1 MNRRSFLRK
10 SAGLSGAGILA
21 GLGGRYETA
30 FGQQSDPYGPS
41 GSVTEVG
48 GIGVGHFTDA
58 RRPTGCTVILAEEG
72 AVGGVD
78 VRGGAPGTRETDLL
92 DPVNMVQHVHAI
104 VLSGGSAFGLDTATG
119 VMRYLEEKS
128 IGFDVR
134 IARVPIVP
142 AAILFDLG
150 IGDRPDIRPDA
161 EAGYRACQAATT
173 GPVPEG
179 SIGAGAGA
187 TVGKM
192 SVGPRGTR
200 TAMKGGIGNACFSTP
215 GGLKVGAIVAVN
227 AVGDVYDPDTGR
239 VLAGARMPDGS
250 GFVRVARKLRETGS
264 LRLEAPPGNTT
275 IGVIATNA
283 GLTKTQASRVAQV
296 GHDGLA
302 RAINPAHLQ
311 ADGDTLFTMATGT
324 WEGEVN
330 LSLVSILA
338 AEAVTRAIIRAV
350 VTAEGL
356 PGYPSYSDLNEEG

>member
-1 MNRRSFLRK
+1 MNRRSFLEK
-10 SAGLSGAGILA
+10 TAGVAGAGILA
-21 GLGGRYETA
+21 GTTGWNRSAT
-30 FGQQSDPYGPS
+30 GQPEDPYGPS
-41 GSVTEVG
+41 GLVTDVE
-48 GIGVGHFTDA
+48 GIKVGHFTDA
-58 RRPTGCTVILAEEG
+58 RRPTGCTVIMAEDG

-92 DPVNMVQHVHAI
+92 DPVNMVQKVHAI
-104 VLSGGSAFGLDTATG
+104 TLSGGSAFGLDTATG

-150 IGDRPDIRPDA
+150 LGGKPDIRPDA
-161 EAGYRACQAATT
+161 DAGYQASQAATSDR
-173 GPVPEG
+173 VSEG

-192 SVGPRGTR
+192 SVGARGRR
-200 TAMKGGIGNACFSTP
+200 TSMKGGIGNACFTTP
-215 GGLKVGAIVAVN
+215 DGLKVGAIVAVN

-239 VLAGARMPDGS
+239 ILAGARMPDGS
-250 GFVRVARKLRETGS
+250 GFVHVARRIRESGS
-264 LRLEAPPGNTT
+264 LRLDTPPGNTT
-275 IGVIATNA
+275 IGVIVTNA
-283 GLTKTQASRVAQV
+283 GLTKTQATRIAQV

-311 ADGDTLFTMATGT
+311 ADGDTLFAMATGT
-324 WEGEVN
+324 WKGDVN

-338 AEAVTRAIIRAV
+338 AEAVTRAIIRAI
-350 VTAEGL
+350 VTAKGL
-356 PGYPSYSDLNEEG
+356 EGYPSYADMSGG

>member
-1 MNRRSFLRK
+1 MNRRSFLRN
-10 SAGLSGAGILA
+10 SAGMTGAGIVA
-21 GLGGRYETA
+21 GLGHYESATGQTA
-30 FGQQSDPYGPS
+30 DPYGPS
-41 GSVTEVG
+41 GSITDVE
-48 GIGVGHFTDA
+48 GIKAGHYTDT
-58 RRPTGCTVILAEEG
+58 RRPTGCSVIMAEGG

-92 DPVNMVQHVHAI
+92 DPVNMVQQVHAI

-119 VMRYLEEKS
+119 VMRYLEERS

-150 IGDRPDIRPDA
+150 IGGKPQIRPDA
-161 EAGYRACQAATT
+161 EAGYMACQAATN
-173 GPVPEG
+173 GPVAEG

-192 SVGPRGTR
+192 SVGGPGGR
-200 TAMKGGIGNACFSTP
+200 TAMKGGIGNACFTSS

-250 GFVRVARKLRETGS
+250 GFVHVARRIRETGS

-275 IGVIATNA
+275 IGVIVTNA
-283 GLTKTQASRVAQV
+283 KLTKTQANRLAQV

-324 WEGEVN
+324 WEGDVN
-330 LSLVSILA
+330 LSLLSILA
-338 AEAVTRAIIRAV
+338 AEAVTRAIIRAI

-356 PGYPSYSDLNEEG
+356 PGYPSFTDLNTG

>member
-10 SAGLSGAGILA
+10 SAGATGAGILT
-21 GLGGRYETA
+21 GLNGPWETVDA
-30 FGQQSDPYGPS
+30 QQSGLYGPS
-41 GSVTEVG
+41 GSVTDIE
-48 GIGVGHFTDA
+48 GIKAGHFTDP
-58 RRPTGCTVILAEEG
+58 RRPTGCTVILAEDG

-92 DPVNMVQHVHAI
+92 DPVNMVQQVHAI

-119 VMRYLEEKS
+119 VMRYLEERN

-150 IGDRPDIRPDA
+150 IGNRPDIRPDA
-161 EAGYRACQAATT
+161 EAGYQACQAAAS

-200 TAMKGGIGNACFSTP
+200 TAMKGGIGNACFASAD
-215 GGLKVGAIVAVN
+215 GLQVGAIVAVN
-227 AVGDVYDPDTGR
+227 AVGDVYDPDSGR
-239 VLAGARMPDGS
+239 VLAGARNPDGS
-250 GFVRVARKLRETGS
+250 GFVHVARKIRETGS

-275 IGVIATNA
+275 IGVIVTNA
-283 GLTKTQASRVAQV
+283 GLTKTQASRIAQV

-324 WEGEVN
+324 WEGDVN

-356 PGYPSYSDLNEEG
+356 PGYPSYSDLNKG

>member
-10 SAGLSGAGILA
+10 SAGVTGAGILA
-21 GLGGRYETA
+21 GLGGRHESVIGQTA
-30 FGQQSDPYGPS
+30 GPYGPS
-41 GSVTEVG
+41 GSVTDVA
-48 GIGVGHFTDA
+48 GIKVGHFTDA
-58 RRPTGCTVILAEEG
+58 RRPTGCTVIMAEEG

-92 DPVNMVQHVHAI
+92 DPVNMVQRVHAI

-119 VMRYLEEKS
+119 VMRYLEERS

-150 IGDRPDIRPDA
+150 IGGKPEIRPDA
-161 EAGYRACQAATT
+161 DAGYQACQAATS
-173 GPVPEG
+173 GLVPEG

-192 SVGPRGTR
+192 SVGAPGAR
-200 TAMKGGIGNACFSTP
+200 TAMKGGIGNACFTTP
-215 GGLKVGAIVAVN
+215 DGLRVGAIVAVN

-250 GFVRVARKLRETGS
+250 GFVRVARRIRDSGS
-264 LRLEAPPGNTT
+264 LRSETPPGNTT
-275 IGVIATNA
+275 IGAIVTNA

-324 WEGEVN
+324 WTGDVN

-350 VTAEGL
+350 VTATGL
-356 PGYPSYSDLNEEG
+356 PGYPSYSDLDSE

>member
-10 SAGLSGAGILA
+10 SAGVTGAGILA
-21 GLGGRYETA
+21 GFGNRTEFATA
-30 FGQQSDPYGPS
+30 QTTDPYGPL
-41 GSVTEVG
+41 GSVTDVVG
-48 GIGVGHFTDA
+48 IKVGHFTDT
-58 RRPTGCTVILAEEG
+58 RRPTGCTVILAEDG

-92 DPVNMVQHVHAI
+92 DPVNMVQHVHAV

-119 VMRYLEEKS
+119 AMRYLEEKS

-150 IGDRPDIRPDA
+150 IGGKPHIRPDA
-161 EAGYRACQAATT
+161 EAGYQACEAATQ
-173 GPVPEG
+173 GPVAEG
-179 SIGAGAGA
+179 SVGAGAGA

-192 SVGPRGTR
+192 SVGAPGTR
-200 TAMKGGIGNACFSTP
+200 TAMKSGIGNACFTMP
-215 GGLKVGAIVAVN
+215 DGLRVGAIVAVN
-227 AVGDVYDPDTGR
+227 AVGDVYDPDTGS

-250 GFVRVARKLRETGS
+250 GFVQIVRRIRESGS
-264 LRLEAPPGNTT
+264 LRLETPPGNTT
-275 IGVIATNA
+275 IGVIVTNA
-283 GLTKTQASRVAQV
+283 GLTKTQANRIAQV

-302 RAINPAHLQ
+302 RAINPSHLQ
-311 ADGDTLFTMATGT
+311 ADGDTLFIMATGT
-324 WEGEVN
+324 WEGDVN

-350 VTAEGL
+350 VTADGL
-356 PGYPSYSDLNEEG
+356 PGYPSYSDLNNG

>member
-1 MNRRSFLRK
+1 MNRRSFLEK
-10 SAGLSGAGILA
+10 TAGVTGGGVLA
-21 GLGGRYETA
+21 GLTGWNESA
-30 FGQQSDPYGPS
+30 VGQSGDRYGPS
-41 GSVTEVG
+41 GSITDVVG
-48 GIGVGHFTDA
+48 IRVGHFTDA

-92 DPVNMVQHVHAI
+92 DPVNMVQQVHAI

-119 VMRYLEEKS
+119 VMRYLEERS

-150 IGDRPDIRPDA
+150 IGGRPGIRPDA
-161 EAGYRACQAATT
+161 DAGYQACQAATSDR
-173 GPVPEG
+173 VPEG

-192 SVGPRGTR
+192 SVGSPGTR
-200 TAMKGGIGNACFSTP
+200 TAMKSGIGNACFTTP
-215 GGLKVGAIVAVN
+215 DGLRVGAIVAVN

-250 GFVRVARKLRETGS
+250 GFVKVARRIRESGS
-264 LRLEAPPGNTT
+264 LRLETPPGNTT
-275 IGVIATNA
+275 IGVIVTNA

-324 WEGEVN
+324 WKSDVN

-350 VTAEGL
+350 VTATGL
-356 PGYPSYSDLNEEG
+356 PGYPSYSDLDSG